1 MSKNIKR
8 RIKTNEEQKSLNAK
22 DGLKILLLMVVFSV
36 LYLGVFAVFSTL
48 FYPADSMPAIGAYS
62 AHFLSSLAGGFFAS
76 RKIHKAGLVTGLLVG
91 ISYAFLIFLISLGV
105 SDKAFFSAGKLI
117 FFALSTI
124 GGGLG
129 GILGVNSGKTRY
141 RRIS

>member
-22 DGLKILLLMVVFSV
+22 EGVKTLLLMVIFSV

-48 FYPADSMPAIGAYS
+48 FYPADSMPQAGAFS
-62 AHFLSSLAGGFFAS
+62 AHFLSALSGGLYAS
-76 RKIHKAGLVTGLLVG
+76 RKIHKAGLITGLLVG

-105 SDKAFFSAGKLI
+105 SDKAFFTVGKLI
-117 FFALSTI
+117 FLALSAL

-129 GILGVNSGKTRY
+129 GILGVNSGKRRY
-141 RRIS
+141 RRLS